1 MADPVAHG
9 PSLGYMN
16 RLADFIV
23 SSPTSYH
30 TVATLAQS
38 LRQAGFREFHES
50 LPWEDVTGRCFFVR
64 DGALVAWLTPR
75 RINERTGLR
84 VVGSHTDS
92 PTLKLKPNADYTSAG
107 WQMLDMELYGGPL
120 LNSWLDRDLG
130 LAGRVVTSAGQ
141 QLLVSTGPIMRV
153 AQLASHLDRG
163 ANEALTLDRQAHMMP
178 LWGVGG
184 PDLSIETVLGG
195 LAGVPDG
202 QTVAGCDVLAY
213 PTAGPQVFGI
223 RQEFFASSRLDNLV
237 GVFVS
242 LSALLEQ
249 GELDDIAVLA
259 AFDHEEVGS
268 TTRSGASGPLLEDAV
283 VRIADGLGYAG
294 DAYRA
299 LLARSS
305 CVSVDAAHAVHP
317 NYPHLHDPNNKPLVN
332 AGPVL
337 KMNANQRYAS
347 DAQGSAVWRRACAAA
362 DVPLQTFVGNNA
374 VPCGSTIGPL
384 TAARLGLTT
393 VDVGIPMLS
402 MHSARELCGTR
413 DPLWLA
419 QALGA
424 YWAGA

>member
-1 MADPVAHG
+1 MADPLEHRQ
-9 PSLGYMN
+9 SLDYMN
-16 RLADFIV
+16 RLAEFVV
-23 SSPTSYH
+23 SSPTSFH
-30 TVATLAQS
+30 TVATMAQS
-38 LRQAGFREFHES
+38 LRQAGFREFDES
-50 LPWEDVTGRCFFVR
+50 RPWEDVTGRCFFVR

-92 PTLKLKPNADYTSAG
+92 PSLKLKPNADYTSAG

-120 LNSWLDRDLG
+120 LNSWLDRELG
-130 LAGRVVTSAGQ
+130 LAGRLVTSAGQ
-141 QLLVSTGPIMRV
+141 SLLVSTGPIMRI
-153 AQLASHLDRG
+153 AQLASHLDRS

-178 LWGVGG
+178 LWGVGE
-184 PDLSIETVLGG
+184 PDLPIETVLGG
-195 LAGVPDG
+195 IAGIPDE
-202 QTVAGCDVLAY
+202 QSVAGCDVLAY
-213 PTAGPQVFGI
+213 PTSTPQVFGLH
-223 RQEFFASSRLDNLV
+223 QEFFASSRLDNLV
-237 GVFVS
+237 SVFAS
-242 LSALLEQ
+242 LTALLEQ

-268 TTRSGASGPLLEDAV
+268 TTRSGACGPLLEDAV
-283 VRIADGLGYAG
+283 VRIAEGLGYVG
-294 DAYRA
+294 DTYRA

-305 CVSVDAAHAVHP
+305 CVSADAAHAVHP
-317 NYPHLHDPNNKPLVN
+317 NYPQLHDPNNKPLVN

-337 KMNANQRYAS
+337 KLNANQRYAS

-384 TAARLGLTT
+384 TAARLGMTT

>member
-1 MADPVAHG
+1 M
-9 PSLGYMN
+9 
-16 RLADFIV
+16 
-23 SSPTSYH
+23 
-30 TVATLAQS
+30 
-38 LRQAGFREFHES
+38 
-50 LPWEDVTGRCFFVR
+50 
-64 DGALVAWLTPR
+64 
-75 RINERTGLR
+75 
-84 VVGSHTDS
+84 
-92 PTLKLKPNADYTSAG
+92 
-107 WQMLDMELYGGPL
+107 
-120 LNSWLDRDLG
+120 
-130 LAGRVVTSAGQ
+130 
-141 QLLVSTGPIMRV
+141 
-153 AQLASHLDRG
+153 
-163 ANEALTLDRQAHMMP
+163 
-178 LWGVGG
+178 
-184 PDLSIETVLGG
+184 
-195 LAGVPDG
+195 
-202 QTVAGCDVLAY
+202 
-213 PTAGPQVFGI
+213 
-223 RQEFFASSRLDNLV
+223 
-237 GVFVS
+237 
-242 LSALLEQ
+242 LEQ